1 MDSATFTSFPKLPLE
16 IRAKIWE
23 LDLDS
28 RPARLVEL
36 FIEGVPRPK
45 HPETGTFQLDTK
57 AIIVRS
63 KVVLS
68 HQLESISANY

>member
-1 MDSATFTSFPKLPLE
+1 MDSATFTYFPRLPLE
-16 IRAKIWE
+16 IKAMIWE

-45 HPETGTFQLDTK
+45 HPETGTFQLDTN

-68 HQLESISANY
+68 HQLASISANC

>member
-1 MDSATFTSFPKLPLE
+1 MDSATFTLFPKLPPELRE
-16 IRAKIWE
+16 KIWK
-23 LDLDS
+23 LDRDS

-45 HPETGTFQLDTK
+45 DPETGTFQLDAN

-63 KVVLS
+63 KVVLPT
-68 HQLESISANY
+68 N